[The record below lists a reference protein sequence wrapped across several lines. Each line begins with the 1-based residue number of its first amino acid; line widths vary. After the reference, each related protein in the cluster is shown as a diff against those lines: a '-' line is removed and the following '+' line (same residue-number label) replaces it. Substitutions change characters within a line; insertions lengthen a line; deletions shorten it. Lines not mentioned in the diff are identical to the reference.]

1 MTKKIIIYLVVII
14 LLISCQQNNDNSS
27 ELLTFNKEAID
38 RQNEF
43 DIRPLNL
50 IDSKT
55 KYLLNIEVVDSIN
68 SDSLKA
74 VFTNIDDTYFN
85 ESIERLH
92 KLKDNYNSSLKN
104 NDTLISSNYL
114 SLFKNELIHHTFSSM
129 NYCAPNP
136 TYNYNKTF
144 SEVITLNPKKDKK
157 VDVLISL
164 GLFDTL
170 FVNSIYIGGF
180 DSLGL
185 NADLIEDT
193 IYTEKGF
200 GKYSFVP
207 KNSGVNKIKGVFEVK
222 TKRGPKYIPFETDV
236 LINE

>member
-1 MTKKIIIYLVVII
+1 MSLAIILIMNLTKREDNFEKRTIII
-14 LLISCQQNNDNSS
+14 LLISCQQNNNNSS
-27 ELLTFNKEAID
+27 ELLTFNKETID

-43 DIRPLNL
+43 DIRFLNL

-55 KYLLNIEVVDSIN
+55 KYLLNVEITDSIN

-74 VFTNIDDTYFN
+74 VITSIDDTYFN

-114 SLFKNELIHHTFSSM
+114 SLFKNELIHYTFSSM
-129 NYCAPNP
+129 NYCAPDP

-144 SEVITLNPKKDKK
+144 SEITTLNPKKDKK

-185 NADLIEDT
+185 NSDLIEDT
-193 IYTEKGF
+193 IYTEKGV

-207 KNSGVNKIKGVFEVK
+207 KKIAVIISKGVFEVN
-222 TKRGPKYIPFETDV
+222 TKSGPK
-236 LINE
+236 